1 MAKKPAQSGSQ
12 SGGNSSHKH
21 LSTTEKSTGSPLSQ
35 KFASSGNPEKSS
47 EISSLIA
54 DSHRKSRFATLSR
67 IIQSRPA
74 LDRHPPVKLGDFLPD
89 WFEKN
94 IAKPGILLTDLVEI
108 WKTELPDQLV
118 NASTLAGIHRG
129 SLLVYIKSAAAK
141 SEIDSRLRS
150 HLLAKIQLRTRGTV
164 RRVKT
169 VVNRMKAD
177 G

>member
-1 MAKKPAQSGSQ
+1 MVAKFSQSGSQ
-12 SGGNSSHKH
+12 PGGNRRRTRVATAS
-21 LSTTEKSTGSPLSQ
+21 KSTGSLIRRNH
-35 KFASSGNPEKSS
+35 ASTGKPEKPT
-47 EISSLIA
+47 EISSVLA
-54 DSHRKSRFATLSR
+54 DSHQESQFATLSR
-67 IIQSRPA
+67 IIQSRPP

-94 IAKPGILLTDLVEI
+94 IAKPGILLTDVVEI
-108 WKTELPDQLV
+108 WKAELPDQLV
-118 NASTLAGIHRG
+118 RASSLAGIHRG
-129 SLLVYIKSAAAK
+129 SLLVYIQSAAAK

>member
-1 MAKKPAQSGSQ
+1 MVAKSFQSGSQ
-12 SGGNSSHKH
+12 SGGNRRRTRIATAS
-21 LSTTEKSTGSPLSQ
+21 KSAGSPIGRNS
-35 KFASSGNPEKSS
+35 ASTVKPEKSS
-47 EISSLIA
+47 DISSLMA
-54 DSHRKSRFATLSR
+54 DSHQKSKFATLSR
-67 IIQSRPA
+67 IIQSRPP

-94 IAKPGILLTDLVEI
+94 IAKPGILLADVVEI
-108 WKTELPDQLV
+108 LKMELPDPLV
-118 NASTLAGIHRG
+118 RVSSLAGIHRG
-129 SLLVYIKSAAAK
+129 SLLVYLQSAAAK